1 MTDELPIVSLDAF
14 TLFPGL
20 PACEGLTLDLVPSTL
35 TVTETADPMRLTM
48 QGTLDDPDTRKEPL

>member
-20 PACEGLTLDLVPSTL
+20 PACEGLTLDLVQST
-35 TVTETADPMRLTM
+35 P
-48 QGTLDDPDTRKEPL
+48 PDTNPAPVPGDRIDDGRVSRMGK